1 MKNISLTFLAFFVLL
16 GCKNETKISEKP
28 AVTKTVSKDSLVRII
43 QKNWKFNVSV
53 SNPAVQS
60 KLNNWDEWQNYV
72 NQLTIK
78 PNNGLANLMRKS
90 KVLVE
95 KTSFLKNNIPSLY
108 NKPETK
114 ARIAL
119 LETNVQNLDMLLE
132 LEPLNAK
139 EINTLLGNI
148 QKNTNSLLNQFN
160 EFEVKA
166 KIPKELGEDKLI
178 QPIDTIKRATLN
190 AIPKE

>member
-1 MKNISLTFLAFFVLL
+1 MKYISFTFLAFFVFL
-16 GCKNETKISEKP
+16 GCKNETKISEKS
-28 AVTKTVSKDSLVRII
+28 AVTITVSKDSLVRII

-72 NQLTIK
+72 NQLIIK

-95 KTSFLKNNIPSLY
+95 KTNFLKNNIPPLY

-148 QKNTNSLLNQFN
+148 QKNTNSLINQFN

-178 QPIDTIKRATLN
+178 QPIDTIKRATIN
-190 AIPKE
+190 ALPTE